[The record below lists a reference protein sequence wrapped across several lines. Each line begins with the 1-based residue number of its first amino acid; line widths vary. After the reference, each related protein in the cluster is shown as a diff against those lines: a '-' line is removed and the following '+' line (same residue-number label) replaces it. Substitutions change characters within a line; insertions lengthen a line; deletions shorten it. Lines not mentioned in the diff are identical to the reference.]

1 MREFGILKYANM
13 NTKHH
18 LHSLFE
24 KSIIER
30 IIQYIKN
37 QTEGFNNYFL
47 SKKRNV
53 INWSNISILYSNK
66 N

>member
-1 MREFGILKYANM
+1 MREFGILKYTNM

-37 QTEGFNNYFL
+37 QTKGFNNYFL
-47 SKKRNV
+47 SKKKKCN
-53 INWSNISILYSNK
+53 
-66 N
+66 